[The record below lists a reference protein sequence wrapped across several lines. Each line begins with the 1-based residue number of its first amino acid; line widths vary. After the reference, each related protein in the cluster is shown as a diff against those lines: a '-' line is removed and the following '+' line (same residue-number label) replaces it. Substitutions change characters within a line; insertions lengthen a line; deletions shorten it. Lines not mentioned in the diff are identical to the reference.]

1 MIATVTTKGQITIP
15 AEIRKKFNISA
26 KDRVDFIADG
36 ERIILVPVKTLQ
48 DFRGAVKG
56 VVGVPEKE
64 RQAARDALSRRIVKE
79 ME

>member
-1 MIATVTTKGQITIP
+1 MEVRNDCHGNHKGANYHSCRNQ
-15 AEIRKKFNISA
+15 EKFNISA

-36 ERIILVPVKTLQ
+36 DRIILVPVKTLQ

-56 VVGVPEKE
+56 VAGAP
-64 RQAARDALSRRIVKE
+64 E

>member
-15 AEIRKKFNISA
+15 AEIRKKFNITA

-36 ERIILVPVKTLQ
+36 ERIILIPVKTLQ

-56 VVGVPEKE
+56 VGVPEKE
-64 RQAARDALSRRIVKE
+64 RQAARDALSRRIIEE